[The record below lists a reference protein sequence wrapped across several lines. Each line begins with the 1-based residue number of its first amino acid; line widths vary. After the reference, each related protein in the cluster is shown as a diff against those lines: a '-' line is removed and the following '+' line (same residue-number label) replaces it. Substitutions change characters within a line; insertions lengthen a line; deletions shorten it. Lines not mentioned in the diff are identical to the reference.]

1 MASLGRWRGKEV
13 VGRERYWMDGWMD
26 GWWLMMRELEV
37 ESYAGKVTLMLVSFL
52 CVVSVVVVLQADS

>member
-1 MASLGRWRGKEV
+1 
-13 VGRERYWMDGWMD
+13 MDGWMD